1 MAVMTAAALTTGGAV
16 ARGEARPAAA
26 AAVQE
31 PAPVTTTALTTTAP
45 TATPAAVAEPACMR
59 VKGAEVC
66 VGPDGSD
73 RPGIWVEDT
82 RNDKLHAA
90 VEYHLNEYLGTK
102 YVIHN
107 LGGKGE
113 IRGTREIGRT
123 VTFRAAVYEGNHRVR
138 VGRWKTVRNLT
149 KYPVKRDTGVT
160 PAAARGRSE
169 LCSYTKGGASV
180 CFHERDTYV
189 FACDTRADEYQARAE
204 YFVAGD
210 PTARYEIHQ
219 LAGLNTCGKAEHGDQ
234 SISMYRASV
243 YNGSHR
249 VATRQ
254 YKYN

>member
-1 MAVMTAAALTTGGAV
+1 MVVMTAAVLTTEGAV
-16 ARGEARPAAA
+16 ARGETRP
-26 AAVQE
+26 
-31 PAPVTTTALTTTAP
+31 
-45 TATPAAVAEPACMR
+45 AVAEPTTAKPATTPVLAKAEAEPTCMR
-59 VKGAEVC
+59 VKGAEAC

-113 IRGTREIGRT
+113 IRGNREIGKT
-123 VTFRAAVYEGNHRVR
+123 VTFRAAVYQGNHRVK
-138 VGRWKTVRNLT
+138 VGRWQTVRNLT
-149 KYPVKRDTGVT
+149 KYPVKRDTRVT
-160 PAAARGRSE
+160 PAAARARSKV
-169 LCSYTKGGASV
+169 CTYTAGGASL
-180 CFHERDTYV
+180 CFHERSTYV
-189 FACDTRADEYQARAE
+189 FVCDTRADEYQARAE

-219 LAGLNTCGKAEHGDQ
+219 LAGTNTCGKAEHGDQ
-234 SISMYRASV
+234 SISMFRASLF
-243 YNGSHR
+243 NGNHR

>member
-1 MAVMTAAALTTGGAV
+1 MVVMTAAVFSTDGAV
-16 ARGEARPAAA
+16 AETRQ
-26 AAVQE
+26 AVQE
-31 PAPVTTTALTTTAP
+31 PAVTRVTQATPATPATPVAPVTA
-45 TATPAAVAEPACMR
+45 AAVAEPTCAA

-82 RNDKLHAA
+82 RNDNRHAA

-113 IRGTREIGRT
+113 IRGNREIGKT
-123 VTFRAAVYEGNHRVR
+123 VTFRAAVYAGGHRVK
-138 VGRWKTVRNLT
+138 VGRWKTVRNLA
-149 KYPVKRDTGVT
+149 KYPIKRDTRVT
-160 PAAARGRSE
+160 PAQARARSKV
-169 LCSYTKGGASV
+169 CSYTGGGASV
-180 CFHERDTYV
+180 CFHERGTYV
-189 FACDTRADEYQARAE
+189 FACDTRADENQARAE
-204 YFVAGD
+204 YFLAGD

-243 YNGSHR
+243 FDGGHR
-249 VATRQ
+249 AATRQ

>member
-1 MAVMTAAALTTGGAV
+1 MTMVVLAAAVLTTEGAV
-16 ARGEARPAAA
+16 ARGETRQAA
-26 AAVQE
+26 AAVTE
-31 PAPVTTTALTTTAP
+31 PVPAP
-45 TATPAAVAEPACMR
+45 PAAVTPVAVAATAEPTCMR
-59 VKGAEVC
+59 VKGAEAC

-73 RPGIWVEDT
+73 RPGIWIEDT
-82 RNDKLHAA
+82 RNDKLHAV

-113 IRGTREIGRT
+113 IRGNREIGRT

-149 KYPVKRDTGVT
+149 KYPVKRDTRVT
-160 PAAARGRSE
+160 PAGARARSK
-169 LCSYTKGGASV
+169 LCTYTGGGASL
-180 CFHERDTYV
+180 CFHERGTYV

-234 SISMYRASV
+234 TISMFRASV
-243 YNGSHR
+243 YNGTHR